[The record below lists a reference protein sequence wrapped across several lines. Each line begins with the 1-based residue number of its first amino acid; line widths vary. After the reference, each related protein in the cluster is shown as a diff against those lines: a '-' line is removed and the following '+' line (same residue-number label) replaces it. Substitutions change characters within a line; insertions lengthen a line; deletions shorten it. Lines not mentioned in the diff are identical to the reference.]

1 MSQLSGANV
10 RGTPPLRRTARL
22 PHPRAVPPLLEG
34 RNGSSSPDG
43 ADGTGS
49 RRRGSSSER
58 STTTPHAEAPQPHQL
73 WDDTAAALRTPPA
86 LDRPMQLPKGSLSQQ
101 LRPAGGASS
110 GGSAA
115 EARQAPQDPSPSTSQ
130 RQLNHLTEQPG
141 SSAVAAMMDTDEAAG
156 SGGDEK
162 APSGNQRK
170 ATPAGAKLAQHQ
182 RKRKA
187 SSPLTSVEE
196 SVDGEASTSSIGS
209 EVSSA
214 SAYGSCPVLVL
225 QTRNLRVRCAVPLQ
239 RAPSSLGTPGSL
251 RSAGSFLAALG
262 EDGRRPSLSSA
273 PSVSSGGA
281 SCQPYTPRASLCAAM
296 NGVAI
301 SPSSGVFSPS
311 MGLPMSPSPGPMP
324 WSASPGAPLRQM
336 SLHQSTPRSAATP
349 LSTSPAEAAAVAS
362 FFAANPFSSPQ
373 RNKGLSP
380 AEAPVSRGTAP
391 MPIPASPYIKV
402 APRTQRPSS
411 SLKLS
416 SLDTMLKRISVAE
429 DRTAALRKI

>member
-10 RGTPPLRRTARL
+10 RGTPPLRRTARCVSINRKLLGQFIALLLSIRHDLSIVLLLFLIECTASRTHLRSTTHHVASADRVRHATSADIPQIARNTRYATYRLYCLSAGCSLTRDLTGAPLHEVVCTMPLKCSNGLADRCALPSSEVRHGRFVPLTQSNRVSTYADTFLDVCLSNVADVSDLPCLCGCRL

-214 SAYGSCPVLVL
+214 SAYGWVLSL
-225 QTRNLRVRCAVPLQ
+225 AYTLPPLFLGFFSAV
-239 RAPSSLGTPGSL
+239 GS
-251 RSAGSFLAALG
+251 G
-262 EDGRRPSLSSA
+262 
-273 PSVSSGGA
+273 
-281 SCQPYTPRASLCAAM
+281 
-296 NGVAI
+296 
-301 SPSSGVFSPS
+301 
-311 MGLPMSPSPGPMP
+311 
-324 WSASPGAPLRQM
+324 
-336 SLHQSTPRSAATP
+336 P
-349 LSTSPAEAAAVAS
+349 LSEIIAES
-362 FFAANPFSSPQ
+362 T
-373 RNKGLSP
+373 L
-380 AEAPVSRGTAP
+380 APGEQT
-391 MPIPASPYIKV
+391 
-402 APRTQRPSS
+402 
-411 SLKLS
+411 
-416 SLDTMLKRISVAE
+416 
-429 DRTAALRKI
+429 